1 MFLLTDFSDS
11 YEAFTSTGTSSE
23 GAKAEQGI
31 QSAIG
36 RGDIQESG
44 EDA

>member
-1 MFLLTDFSDS
+1 MFLLTDFSDL
-11 YEAFTSTGTSSE
+11 YEAFISTGTSGE
-23 GAKAEQGI
+23 GVKTEQGV

-36 RGDIQESG
+36 RGNIQESG